1 MIRECLCD
9 FLTIQKRRRLL
20 FDKCT
25 IIYSYLNFPLHPP
38 PLGIVKEVKL
48 ADLNIITII
57 IIKDGNA
64 SVAVL
69 KFFKVTS
76 IAVKWINFWCQRVT
90 LYSILFAKMFC
101 YYIHNIIIIIAIL
114 ITRSKH
120 TRKHFSLHIN
130 IFIFSSHFHLKWE

>member
-1 MIRECLCD
+1 MFVWLSHNSKKAAA
-9 FLTIQKRRRLL
+9 LVWQMHNHIQLPK
-20 FDKCT
+20 F
-25 IIYSYLNFPLHPP
+25 SASSPP
-38 PLGIVKEVKL
+38 PRDSQRSQTSWFKY
-48 ADLNIITII
+48 NHNI

-69 KFFKVTS
+69 KFFTVTS

-120 TRKHFSLHIN
+120 TRKHFILHIN

>member
-1 MIRECLCD
+1 MIRACLCD

-38 PLGIVKEVKL
+38 PPRDSQRSQTSWFKYNHNYNYKRWERKCG
-48 ADLNIITII
+48 
-57 IIKDGNA
+57 
-64 SVAVL
+64 S
-69 KFFKVTS
+69 FKVFQG

-90 LYSILFAKMFC
+90 LYSILSAKMFC

-114 ITRSKH
+114 IIRSKH
-120 TRKHFSLHIN
+120 TRKHFILHIN
-130 IFIFSSHFHLKWE
+130 IFISSSHFHLKWE